1 MQKLGYSPAEI
12 ESELAFLDAEQ
23 GPQSF
28 EIWPDNI
35 PAFNAFRAVNHQWH
49 IAPLTNER
57 VGLNY
62 EALQVHLQFTFRDK
76 WKKQR
81 RLYQQIQLIESG
93 AIALW
98 SERRAKR

>member
-12 ESELAFLDAEQ
+12 ESELAFLDDEQ
-23 GPQSF
+23 GPQDF

-35 PAFNAFRAVNHQWH
+35 PAFNAFKSINHHWH
-49 IAPLTNER
+49 LAPLSNER

-62 EALQVHLQFTFRDK
+62 DALARHLQFTYRNK

-81 RLYQQIQLIESG
+81 RLYQQIQLIERG
-93 AIALW
+93 AIAQW
-98 SERRAKR
+98 SEARAKR